1 MNLSS
6 LDLNLLRVLDALLRE
21 GSTVA
26 AGKRIGLSQPAVSAA
41 LGRLRVTLDDPLFV
55 RHGQRLRPTRY
66 AKSLEMPLRAA
77 LDDLQRILSGP
88 SVFDPQQ
95 ADNLF
100 KISGADFFAT
110 MLMPQLAA
118 RLGRDAPRMRAQLVD
133 LVPDNYIATL
143 ERYEIDLA
151 LIPDAKCPEW
161 CDFTPAFVSDYVVI
175 ARNGN
180 QLVNEC
186 NVESGTV
193 MPLDLFCTLKHI
205 LFSPEGRLSA
215 QGDKALEAVG
225 RSRDVVMTMP
235 FFAGVCQAVAG
246 SENIALVPQRLAEQ
260 LAPQMGFNIYRPPV
274 TIEPAT
280 LYMVWHRRETLSPAH
295 KWFREL
301 ILEILTPLNTRD
313 LG

>member
-1 MNLSS
+1 
-6 LDLNLLRVLDALLRE
+6 
-21 GSTVA
+21 VA

-41 LGRLRVTLDDPLFV
+41 LGRLRVTLNDPLFV

-66 AKSLEMPLRAA
+66 ANSLEMPLRAA

-88 SVFDPQQ
+88 SVFDPKQ

-118 RLGRDAPRMRAQLVD
+118 RLGEEAPKMRAQLVD

-161 CDFTPAFVSDYVVI
+161 CDYTPAFVSDYVAI
-175 ARNGN
+175 ARCENTK
-180 QLVNEC
+180 VAA
-186 NVESGTV
+186 SGV
-193 MPLDLFCTLKHI
+193 QAGEMLPIDLFCDLMHI

-215 QGDKALEAVG
+215 QGDQALEANG

-260 LAPQMGFNIYRPPV
+260 LAPQMGFEIYRAPV
-274 TIEPAT
+274 AVEPAT
-280 LYMVWHRRETLSPAH
+280 LFLVWHRRETLSLAH

-301 ILEILTPLNTRD
+301 ILEILAPLNTR
-313 LG
+313 